1 MPSIMIE
8 EYEISISDSAQEFL
22 TSLLEKQDDDVI
34 GVRLYID
41 QAGTPKAETLLTYHR
56 AGSDDPTILYEFE
69 KIKAFVDTKTV
80 KFLHEA
86 TVNYD
91 PDNYGGSLTIKAPN
105 SKLPKLGHDASLEER
120 VNYVL
125 WNDVNPGIAAHGG
138 ECSLVEI
145 TEEKVVILSF
155 GGGCQGCSQVDAT
168 LKYGVETQLLAAVPE
183 LTGIRD
189 VTDHSDT
196 TNAFY

>member
-22 TSLLEKQDDDVI
+22 AGLLEKQDDEVI
-34 GVRLYID
+34 GVRLYVD
-41 QAGTPKAETLLTYHR
+41 KAGTPKAETLLTYFR
-56 AGSDDPTILYEFE
+56 SNSDDDTILYKFE
-69 KIKAFVDTKTV
+69 NIDAYLDVSTA

-91 PDNYGGSLTIKAPN
+91 KESYGGALTIKAPN
-105 SKLPKLGHDASLEER
+105 SKLPRLGDDASLEDR

-138 ECSLVEI
+138 ECNLVEI

-155 GGGCQGCSQVDAT
+155 GGGCQGCAQVDAT
-168 LKYGVETQLLAAVPE
+168 LKFGVETQLMEAVPE
-183 LTGIRD
+183 LTGVKD

>member
-1 MPSIMIE
+1 MIE

-22 TSLLEKQDDDVI
+22 SELLEKQDDDVI
-34 GVRLYID
+34 GVKLYVD
-41 QAGTPKAETLLTYHR
+41 KAGTPKGETLLTYCR
-56 AGSDDPTILYEFE
+56 ADNNDDTILYEFE
-69 KIKAFVDTKTV
+69 NIKAYLDTKTI

-86 TVNYD
+86 KVD
-91 PDNYGGSLTIKAPN
+91 FAEDKYGGSLTIRAPN

-125 WNDVNPGIAAHGG
+125 WNDINPVIAAHGG
-138 ECSLVEI
+138 ECTLVEI
-145 TEEKVVILSF
+145 TEENVVILSF
-155 GGGCQGCSQVDAT
+155 GGGCQGCAQVDAT
-168 LKYGVETQLLAAVPE
+168 LKYGVETQLLEAVPE